1 MAQPEQQSAAVRL
14 IFEYDGDA
22 IRLVSQQR
30 VDVAV
35 TGFDVAPEVRSGHFV
50 EVRGA
55 GGEGLSR
62 VPIRAAFD
70 DSVEVF
76 PADHRE
82 PITRV
87 PRTERTGAFTV
98 VVPARPNAQRVAVI
112 RVDAPPAADRLEPGV
127 APPPPETVDL
137 ATFPLES

>member
-1 MAQPEQQSAAVRL
+1 
-14 IFEYDGDA
+14 
-22 IRLVSQQR
+22 
-30 VDVAV
+30 
-35 TGFDVAPEVRSGHFV
+35 V